1 MWLWQQTIKTHVLIQ
16 ISVKFRFSAV
26 PSLNKGAS
34 SLPYCT
40 SSRVRCQDNFLTGTY
55 PYYPLFLEGLE
66 KLHNYTVGFVPT
78 FALPAGG
85 ENRTQDVFQT
95 PVFGLGCASEPC
107 KTGKSNLM
115 ILISSAR
122 LKVVFL
128 YFLEYKCPWVRL
140 LISVQGWTSLNN
152 KPHQSW
158 G

>member
-34 SLPYCT
+34 SLPYYI
-40 SSRVRCQDNFLTGTY
+40 SSRLRCQDNFLTGTY

-85 ENRTQDVFQT
+85 ENKTQDVFQT
-95 PVFGLGCASEPC
+95 PVFGLGCALQC
-107 KTGKSNLM
+107 FNKTVFQKNIPGNLFP
-115 ILISSAR
+115 
-122 LKVVFL
+122 KGF
-128 YFLEYKCPWVRL
+128 W
-140 LISVQGWTSLNN
+140 
-152 KPHQSW
+152 
-158 G
+158 

>member
-40 SSRVRCQDNFLTGTY
+40 SSRVRCQDNFLKGTY
-55 PYYPLFLEGLE
+55 LYYPLFLEGLE

-128 YFLEYKCPWVRL
+128 YFLEYKGPWVRL
-140 LISVQGWTSLNN
+140 LISVEEWNLSSPTGH
-152 KPHQSW
+152 P
-158 G
+158 